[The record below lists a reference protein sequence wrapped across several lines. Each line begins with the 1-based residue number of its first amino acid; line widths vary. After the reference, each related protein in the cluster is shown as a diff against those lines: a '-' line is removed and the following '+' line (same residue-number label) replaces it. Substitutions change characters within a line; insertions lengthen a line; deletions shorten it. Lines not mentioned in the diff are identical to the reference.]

1 MATKR
6 PGTLKPESIN
16 TFDENGDF
24 TEGYGYQPK
33 LWRLM
38 LANEKAVEEIKK
50 TMPPKTDKELR
61 AKIKTVAIAV
71 ARALNTAPTLALS
84 AYIDPGVWE
93 EWKSATRRSLKSPSW
108 AAVAAKAKKI
118 EELLARSFRARWKA
132 VEADFNN
139 GTDVAKER
147 ADCFLAG
154 DSRTRLR
161 TARRYYTLERAT
173 KFANSSTS
181 EIAELCWAWF
191 NPFQLFAHKSGN
203 DMDEVGAQLEQLV
216 GSEYVAMT
224 WGLFENALGYTA
236 STAVFDPEYPP
247 DLEEFYFSDSPN
259 VYPLPDLITEYG
271 DVFEGIVYSYTGESL
286 RVCKSVVEP
295 FLPAERVEAMNEI
308 EQRFLY
314 NASEEGDDPRSWM
327 VNFRCLTSFL
337 IPKYGRTLIEADFLG
352 NVRSARQKKSLQMLK
367 EQLKRNGNGY
377 LKAASAC

>member
-1 MATKR
+1 
-6 PGTLKPESIN
+6 
-16 TFDENGDF
+16 
-24 TEGYGYQPK
+24 
-33 LWRLM
+33 
-38 LANEKAVEEIKK
+38 
-50 TMPPKTDKELR
+50 
-61 AKIKTVAIAV
+61 
-71 ARALNTAPTLALS
+71 
-84 AYIDPGVWE
+84 
-93 EWKSATRRSLKSPSW
+93 
-108 AAVAAKAKKI
+108 
-118 EELLARSFRARWKA
+118 
-132 VEADFNN
+132 
-139 GTDVAKER
+139 
-147 ADCFLAG
+147 
-154 DSRTRLR
+154 
-161 TARRYYTLERAT
+161 
-173 KFANSSTS
+173 
-181 EIAELCWAWF
+181 
-191 NPFQLFAHKSGN
+191 
-203 DMDEVGAQLEQLV
+203 MDEVGAQLEQLV

-327 VNFRCLTSFL
+327 VKFRCLTSFL

-377 LKAASAC
+377 LKRPRARVSQ